1 MECLAM
7 NYYSVKKKNPNILA
21 ENLDEHFSISLYRFL
36 CLKVVNIFLYLCLK
50 VVNKDGNGHKHPNHF
65 KQKNVYIIEDLR
77 TEQRHIL
84 WFH

>member
-1 MECLAM
+1 MFGHELLF
-7 NYYSVKKKNPNILA
+7 SKKKNPNILA
-21 ENLDEHFSISLYRFL
+21 ENLDEHFSISLYRF
-36 CLKVVNIFLYLCLK
+36 LCLK

-84 WFH
+84 CFH

>member
-1 MECLAM
+1 M

-36 CLKVVNIFLYLCLK
+36 CLKVVN
-50 VVNKDGNGHKHPNHF
+50 KDGNGHNYPTHF
-65 KQKNVYIIEDLR
+65 KRKNVYIIEDLR
-77 TEQRHIL
+77 TEQRQYIL

>member
-1 MECLAM
+1 MFGHELLF
-7 NYYSVKKKNPNILA
+7 SKKKNPNILA

-50 VVNKDGNGHKHPNHF
+50 VVNKDGNGHNHRNHF
-65 KQKNVYIIEDLR
+65 KRKNVYKIEDLR
-77 TEQRHIL
+77 TEHRDIL